1 MLYKTL
7 KISKN
12 KNSKGAA
19 SKICMR
25 PYPVYDC
32 GIVVKMDE
40 LDCDVLYKYFIDTV
54 DWNSLSEP
62 EKVKLITILLC
73 YEHELYLKVDQ
84 EDGVICHKYAYGR
97 GLRGYFIRL
106 LDTEHKAVDVNFK
119 KDVWVMMRLPVYS
132 SLFEAA
138 YRDENSLLEQM
149 KGLYSKFI
157 KSKDFDYK
165 NRLVNMQGVIW

>member
-1 MLYKTL
+1 MFCKSI
-7 KISKN
+7 KVSKN
-12 KNSKGAA
+12 TNGAA
-19 SKICMR
+19 PKMYIR
-25 PYPVYDC
+25 PYPVNEY

-62 EKVKLITILLC
+62 EKVKLITVLLC
-73 YEHELYLKVDQ
+73 YEHELYLEVDQ

-97 GLRGYFIRL
+97 GLRGYFIPL
-106 LDTEHKAVDVNFK
+106 LGAKHRAIDVNFK
-119 KDVWVMMRLPVYS
+119 KDIWVIMRLPVFPA
-132 SLFEAA
+132 LFGTA
-138 YRDENSLLEQM
+138 YRDENALLEQM

-165 NRLVNMQGVIW
+165 NRLVNMQGVIWG